1 MGLLLRFGDFFR
13 PENILQLRGW
23 AVDFF
28 AIKGSVFVLH
38 TTPRHGLNPD
48 SVSRVKRTSRRR
60 NVVFHSMQKHKR
72 LGRRTSFDLRKVNAN
87 DQILVGNGTRLGRT
101 SDILDRADEPIS

>member
-13 PENILQLRGW
+13 PENILQLRRW

-28 AIKGSVFVLH
+28 AIKGPVFVLH

-48 SVSRVKRTSRRR
+48 SVAWVERTRLCRD
-60 NVVFHSMQKHKR
+60 VVFHSMQKHQR
-72 LGRRTSFDLRKVNAN
+72 LSWRISIDIREVNAN
-87 DQILVGNGTRLGRT
+87 DQILVGHGTGLGRT
-101 SDILDRADEPIS
+101 SDILDSANEARS